1 MSGPWTILQ
10 SSKTSDTA
18 YTIAA
23 AQTDANPPAV
33 VVLTAAQAD
42 PTIDPPTDNA
52 TTIAFNTE
60 GYGSG
65 VTISYG
71 LAAGALQTVVVV
83 LDGNNDVNT
92 DNTLWFPTDASHSAN
107 APPSGTYYV
116 STSNT
121 FRSVR
126 LRVESTTGVF
136 AVTNIKLMANS

>member
-1 MSGPWTILQ
+1 MSGPWTIIKNT
-10 SSKTSDTA
+10 KTSDTE

-23 AQTDANPPAV
+23 AQTDADPPVV
-33 VVLTAAQAD
+33 VVLSAAQAD
-42 PTIDPPTDNA
+42 PTTGPTPNA

-92 DNTLWFPTDASHSAN
+92 DNALWFSTGASHSAT